1 MLRAMH
7 RVFAALPVVMLL
19 AVSPSA
25 MALGFGAV
33 HNATR
38 LGQAADFSI
47 VVRLDE
53 GETLEPECVAAE
65 VSTGEQKLLASD
77 VYTRLLKGASD
88 REMRISVVT
97 ATRMREPVM
106 TVRVFAGCPPRV
118 ERRFVSLLDP
128 APLRPRVEAAPE
140 AVVAP
145 VSAAAAST
153 STVVAASSQASDS
166 LTALIASEAAAR
178 RQLAVLDARVEELQ
192 KELQS
197 AHRSLGDVQ
206 AQLRQAQER
215 PAIVLALVGSVVLL
229 IVLLSVTALV
239 LWRRARWRSEQAWRR
254 SSQSLSGR
262 SSRMGDTESGSMGLP
277 VTGQTTLTSMRVVP
291 DVSGYG
297 AVAWTD
303 APPPPQ
309 EVNPLA
315 TLPLSARQ
323 QRELT
328 AEELIDLEQQADFFL
343 ALGQEDAAIDLLMRH
358 VRHSGGTSPMPYL
371 KLLQIYRRR
380 CDGEA
385 YERIRER
392 FNRRFNAQAPQWGSD
407 PAQGRA
413 LDSYADVV
421 SRLESAWKVPAQ
433 ALELLQALLF
443 RRDASV
449 EQFEL
454 PAYEDL
460 LFLYALARELAE
472 QQSRRDG
479 VDLLLPLEM
488 GEVPPAIVRAEVSRA
503 PVAKSALDL
512 DVDLNAPGPAP

>member
-166 LTALIASEAAAR
+166 LTAL
-178 RQLAVLDARVEELQ
+178 
-192 KELQS
+192 
-197 AHRSLGDVQ
+197 GP
-206 AQLRQAQER
+206 
-215 PAIVLALVGSVVLL
+215 PA
-229 IVLLSVTALV
+229 
-239 LWRRARWRSEQAWRR
+239 
-254 SSQSLSGR
+254 
-262 SSRMGDTESGSMGLP
+262 
-277 VTGQTTLTSMRVVP
+277 TGCPRC
-291 DVSGYG
+291 
-297 AVAWTD
+297 A
-303 APPPPQ
+303 
-309 EVNPLA
+309 
-315 TLPLSARQ
+315 
-323 QRELT
+323 
-328 AEELIDLEQQADFFL
+328 
-343 ALGQEDAAIDLLMRH
+343 
-358 VRHSGGTSPMPYL
+358 SGGTAE
-371 KLLQIYRRR
+371 
-380 CDGEA
+380 GT
-385 YERIRER
+385 
-392 FNRRFNAQAPQWGSD
+392 
-407 PAQGRA
+407 
-413 LDSYADVV
+413 
-421 SRLESAWKVPAQ
+421 
-433 ALELLQALLF
+433 
-443 RRDASV
+443 SV
-449 EQFEL
+449 
-454 PAYEDL
+454 
-460 LFLYALARELAE
+460 
-472 QQSRRDG
+472 
-479 VDLLLPLEM
+479 
-488 GEVPPAIVRAEVSRA
+488 RA
-503 PVAKSALDL
+503 PVA
-512 DVDLNAPGPAP
+512 G